1 MSRSAMR
8 AAVLGLGL
16 LCSAA
21 ALARVEVKPV
31 QNPSLGPTLAV
42 RITEDI
48 AVGDYELLMRGLKDN
63 PGKFSRKIA
72 LLDCIG
78 GNQDEAIKIG
88 RLLRETGFD
97 TWVPSHGVCQGTCV
111 YVLAAGHSRRVRGY
125 VGLHRP
131 YFPGGDSWQD
141 DRAGRYSPAAYL
153 REMNVAQSLLDDMS
167 SITPGQ
173 VRLLSAQDLARYRL
187 D

>member
-1 MSRSAMR
+1 MGSLAVRGV
-8 AAVLGLGL
+8 VLGLSF
-16 LCSAA
+16 LCSASA
-21 ALARVEVKPV
+21 FARVEVKPV
-31 QNPSLGPTLAV
+31 QNASLGPTLAV

-48 AVGDYELLMRGLKDN
+48 AVGDYEQLLRGLKAN

-78 GNQDEAIKIG
+78 GNQDESIKIG

-131 YFPGGDSWQD
+131 SFPGGDSWQD
-141 DRAGRYSPAAYL
+141 GNAGRYSPSAYL
-153 REMNVAQSLLDDMS
+153 REMNVAQSLLDDMQA
-167 SITPGQ
+167 TAPGQ
-173 VRLLSAQDLARYRL
+173 VRLLSAQDLTRYRL